1 MSTFHPDLDAPILIE
16 FPVRPGV
23 QQVSIDPAQ
32 MVERSTMAVQSA
44 MNTIHQMARRV
55 IATMHDIGEP
65 PAEVAVEFGIKV
77 DAEAGALIARTGG
90 EASLQVKLTWR
101 R

>member
-1 MSTFHPDLDAPILIE
+1 MSVLDPDADAPILFD

-23 QQVSIDPAQ
+23 QQVSFDPAQ
-32 MVERSTMAVQSA
+32 MAERSAVAVQSA
-44 MNTIHQMARRV
+44 MSTIHQMARRV
-55 IATMHDIGEP
+55 IATMQAVGEP

-77 DAEAGALIARTGG
+77 DAAAGALIARTSG